1 MNSIEELQHEN
12 YKKLISAVLEE
23 EDFAKLPNDHPAR
36 AYKSLAHR
44 ISISSMGNTNVA
56 MLDGRR
62 IIVPNTAI
70 TGIIQELRRAH
81 SGVEKT
87 YKTATQLYYWPG
99 MKNSIRQ
106 TIDNRKVCGISI
118 RRQTRPGQANSS
130 HCTTLVSLIYHE

>member
-1 MNSIEELQHEN
+1 M
-12 YKKLISAVLEE
+12 YKRQVLEE
-23 EDFAKLPNDHPAR
+23 EDFSKLPNDHPAR

-44 ISISSMGNTNVA
+44 ISISNTGNTNVA
-56 MLDGRR
+56 MLDGKR

-70 TGIIQELRRAH
+70 SAITQELHRAH

-106 TIDNRKVCGISI
+106 TIDNCRVCREKTG
-118 RRQTRPGQANSS
+118 QPKPGQEQRLHNP
-130 HCTTLVSLIYHE
+130 HPRHTP

>member
-1 MNSIEELQHEN
+1 MNAIEELQHN
-12 YKKLISAVLEE
+12 DYKKLISAVMEE
-23 EDFAKLPNDHPAR
+23 EDFSKLANDHPAR

-44 ISISSMGNTNVA
+44 ISISNTGNTNVA

-62 IIVPNTAI
+62 IIVPNSAVKTI
-70 TGIIQELRRAH
+70 TQELHRAH

-106 TIDNRKVCGISI
+106 TIDNCKVCREDRPAQARPTASI
-118 RRQTRPGQANSS
+118 AQPSS
-130 HCTTLVSLIYHE
+130 SMYE